1 MFRRIRSIRIKAL
14 ILVSLVAAAALGGL
28 FAANTL
34 WQREMALTRIRET
47 GAVEAE
53 LIKLIV
59 SEPMVIGD
67 NAATTAQ
74 FAKIAASRQHLKA
87 YLTDFQGRITYAT
100 DAASLRRPLAE
111 VAASPGLS
119 ARLQA
124 ALTTAVDGDGL
135 ETGANATASFATV
148 RAIQNAPECHHCHGA
163 SRSVLGA
170 LVTVADVGPDMAA
183 LAANQQRTAL
193 VSLAGLAVLV
203 AGLLLFMK
211 YSIIDRLALL
221 AAVSQRIAGGDMDA
235 CQAVAVRVNARQ
247 AHGSGDE
254 ITVLGSGLCTL
265 VATLRGKIAEADA
278 KTTEAASQADRAGVC
293 LAEAETAR
301 EAAAR
306 ARHEGAVQAAQTLEG
321 VLDHLATATAALT
334 DAVSRAGSGART
346 QKDAA
351 LETAAAINQMNES
364 VADMAK
370 IAAGAAKTS
379 AEAKDKA
386 SLGADTV
393 RELAGCIAGVRELA
407 EALRRDIAALGQEAQ
422 GIGQIINVIS
432 DIADQTNLLALNAA
446 IEAARAGDAGRGFA
460 VVADEVRKLAEKTM
474 HATKDVEK
482 AVTSIQAGTQ
492 AHVDSVQEAA
502 SAIETASTLAHRS
515 GEALSGIVELVTAA
529 ARQVRSIAASCEDQ
543 SAVSDEI
550 GRSVDGISAI
560 SQDTAETMEQAD
572 LAVGRLASQAESLK
586 RLTDDM
592 LDEPAAQLP
601 A

>member
-28 FAANTL
+28 FAANAL
-34 WQREMALTRIRET
+34 WQRQMALDRIRET
-47 GAVEAE
+47 GAAEAE

-67 NAATTAQ
+67 NVATTAQ
-74 FAKIAASRQHLKA
+74 FAKIAASRQRLKA
-87 YLTDFQGRITYAT
+87 FLTDFQGQVTYAT
-100 DAASLRRPLAE
+100 DTAVLRRPLAD
-111 VAASPGLS
+111 VAASPGLA
-119 ARLQA
+119 ARLNA
-124 ALTTAVDGDGL
+124 ALTNAVDGDGL
-135 ETGANATASFATV
+135 DTAANGTASFATV
-148 RAIQNAPECHHCHGA
+148 RAVKNAPECRHCHGA

-183 LAANQQRTAL
+183 LAANQQRTGL
-193 VSLAGLAVLV
+193 LSLAGLAVLV

-211 YSIIDRLALL
+211 YSIIDRLAFL
-221 AAVSQRIAGGDMDA
+221 AAVSQRIAAGDMDA
-235 CQAVAVRVNARQ
+235 CGAVAARITARQ
-247 AHGSGDE
+247 THGGGDE

-265 VATLRGKIAEADA
+265 VATLRGKIAEADD
-278 KTTEAASQADRAGVC
+278 KTREAASEADRAGVC
-293 LAEAETAR
+293 LLEAETAR
-301 EAAAR
+301 EAAAK
-306 ARHEGAVQAAQTLEG
+306 ARREGAIQAAQTLEE
-321 VLDHLATATAALT
+321 VLVHLAEATAALT
-334 DAVSRAGSGART
+334 DAVAQAGSGART

-351 LETAAAINQMNES
+351 LETAAAIGQMNES

-386 SLGADTV
+386 TLGADTV
-393 RELAGCIAGVRELA
+393 RELTDCIGGVRELA
-407 EALRRDIAALGQEAQ
+407 EALRHDIAALGQEAQ

-474 HATKDVEK
+474 LATKDVEK
-482 AVTSIQAGTQ
+482 SITSIQAGAQ
-492 AHVDSVQEAA
+492 ANVGSVQEAA
-502 SAIETASTLAHRS
+502 TAIETASDLSRRS
-515 GEALSGIVELVTAA
+515 GEALFGIVELVTAA
-529 ARQVRSIAASCEDQ
+529 AKQVRSIAASCEDQ

-560 SQDTAETMEQAD
+560 SQDTAEAMEQAD
-572 LAVGRLASQAESLK
+572 VAVGRLASQAESLK

-592 LDEPAAQLP
+592 LGEPAGQLP